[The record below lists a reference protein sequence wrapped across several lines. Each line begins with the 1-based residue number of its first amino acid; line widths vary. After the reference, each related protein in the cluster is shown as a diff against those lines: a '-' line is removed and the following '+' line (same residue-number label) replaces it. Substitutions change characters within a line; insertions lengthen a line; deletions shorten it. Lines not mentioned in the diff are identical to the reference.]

1 MTNNETVVSPDG
13 TPIAY
18 WRSGAGPDLVLV
30 HGASADHTRWE
41 SVLPLLEPHVTVH
54 AMDRRGRGGSG
65 DRANYRLMDEV
76 ADVVAVVE
84 AIGGPV
90 ALFGHSY
97 GAVLA
102 LEAALRT
109 DRVGRLLIYEPAV
122 GLIPPALVD
131 RLAALLADDRREEV
145 LTTLLREVGMSPDQ
159 VDLARSSPSWVGR
172 LAAAH
177 TVVRECRADLDYR
190 LDPARFAA
198 LRVPT
203 LLIVG
208 TASPPEV
215 LTEADALAA
224 AIPDARIASLDGA
237 GHVAM
242 STAPD
247 LLAAEILR
255 FVR

>member
-1 MTNNETVVSPDG
+1 
-13 TPIAY
+13 
-18 WRSGAGPDLVLV
+18 VLV

-41 SVLPLLEPHVTVH
+41 SVLPLLEAHATVY
-54 AMDRRGRGGSG
+54 AMDRRGRGASG
-65 DRANYRLMDEV
+65 DRADYRLVDEV
-76 ADVVAVVE
+76 ADVVAVVD
-84 AIGGPV
+84 AVGGPV

-122 GLIPPALVD
+122 GLLPPALVD
-131 RLAALLADDRREEV
+131 RMAALLADDRREEV
-145 LTTLLREVGMSPDQ
+145 LTTLLLEVGMSPDQ
-159 VDLARSSPSWVGR
+159 VEAARSSPSWVGR

-208 TASPPEV
+208 SASPPEV
-215 LTEADALAA
+215 HKEADVLAA
-224 AIPDARIASLDGA
+224 AIPGARVAHLDGE

-242 STAPD
+242 VTAPD
-247 LLAAEILR
+247 RLASEILR
-255 FVR
+255 FMP